1 MRRSVISVWVEEKR
15 SAEHW
20 CEASTLISV
29 KRRDEIRA
37 RNSQEEAIIT
47 RQKTSRRL
55 ELASLLDI
63 SRSSAQILKK
73 KHFRRRVV
81 KSALF
86 NARLET
92 EYWFRF
98 GNLSEWKIASF
109 FSPSCTRAVCVFF
122 FSLNHPFKKKWRVW
136 RHRIG
141 ISSRG
146 SVSFCLVWFRVG
158 FVYFAAMPR
167 LLFHTFPSFYATTGG
182 SILPR
187 MNTIY
192 ISAAAKNY
200 LCNCFLK
207 RKINEVH
214 FREEQITSNRVLFR
228 KRKL

>member
-73 KHFRRRVV
+73 KHFRLRVV

-109 FSPSCTRAVCVFF
+109 FSPSCTRAVCVCVFF
-122 FSLNHPFKKKWRVW
+122 FSSTTPSRKSGECGDTESAFRLGARFRSVW
-136 RHRIG
+136 F
-141 ISSRG
+141 G
-146 SVSFCLVWFRVG
+146 SGLVSFTLQRCHVCFST
-158 FVYFAAMPR
+158 
-167 LLFHTFPSFYATTGG
+167 LFHRFMPPQEAVYSLAWIQF
-182 SILPR
+182 I
-187 MNTIY
+187 
-192 ISAAAKNY
+192 
-200 LCNCFLK
+200 
-207 RKINEVH
+207 
-214 FREEQITSNRVLFR
+214 
-228 KRKL
+228 